1 MSLSTRDPNG
11 GQSSRLALG
20 SHPIAT
26 GLASVVVIAL
36 VLLIALRHLFGS
48 VRLEAGAR

>member
-1 MSLSTRDPNG
+1 MSLRDPNG
-11 GQSSRLALG
+11 GQGGTSPLT

-26 GLASVVVIAL
+26 GFASVVLLAL

-48 VRLEAGAR
+48 VRLEVGAR